1 MNNNLRKTNPYWVPI
16 AILILLSSFSLKFFR
31 TAPATAA
38 SLRYDS
44 LRSIVTMSG
53 GVDEVNLLSRKV
65 HRMPELRP
73 LKTRQG
79 TATPHIMSLETTKKL
94 RNTIAGNKSPR
105 RRGEKRALISNAQC
119 ENLRSLVAANQFGE
133 GVRSY
138 FNRKNGTPAFIK
150 LPKRAQ
156 KLTRNTKNLAMS
168 QSVAEK
174 FLMDNRNLL
183 KLSEPTKE
191 LIPKRHWVD
200 RFGTKHLRYQQT
212 YQGIPLWGK
221 GVMVHLDAYDS
232 VYLCQGRYEPTPES
246 LDITPGIT
254 ADEALEAT
262 MRHLEI
268 TTDCLHS
275 AKTALVIYTAYDG
288 RMTLTYK
295 VEISPSI
302 DQRWIYFIDT
312 DNGTVVH
319 RINNI
324 HNTVDNASG
333 IDLNSQNRT
342 FNAWLAEGAY
352 YLIDPTIPLED
363 PPYAPVPDIKS
374 FGNTYIL
381 DARNG
386 DSELYFITSSSADS
400 GWDSAGVSAAYNTR
414 KVYDY
419 YKNTF
424 GRNGI
429 DDNNMNYLIVVHLKE
444 NYANAFWNGRF
455 VCFGDG
461 DNQTFSAL
469 AGSLDIT
476 AHEIQHG
483 VTEFTAGL
491 IYENQSGALNE
502 AYSDIFACMV
512 DRDDWTVGEEITLV
526 SPGYLRNLA
535 NPALGL
541 DPLPTKMSEY
551 RNLPNT
557 EQGDHGGVH
566 INMSIPSRAA
576 YLIAEGLTTEGLGAS
591 IGRDKT
597 EKIFFRALTTYLQ
610 ASSQFLDARVAT
622 IQAAEDLY
630 GGGSTEV
637 SAVQAAWDVVE
648 VTEGNVGAPDDQA
661 PTPTEP
667 VSGDDLMVYLYPI
680 DGSHDKPYDPS
691 EAYDLYV
698 QTIPSPFTGYDPSM
712 DSIDLNRDVYTSYT
726 RPAAYTGSGGTVIF
740 YVGSDNNLY
749 AVERDGGNHTQIT
762 ETEDIW
768 SFAIAPDGGYFAY
781 TTVST
786 DDDNIYVCDLDTGLV
801 TEYPVESPSDLPPG
815 SEEVG
820 NTIFYVDSL
829 AFDYTGKTI
838 VFDALNCL
846 STPGNPCSLDNG
858 GYRYWSIGFL
868 NLSNGSFD
876 FPFSGQSPDFD
887 IEYPSFA
894 YNNNFV
900 VVLDVLDYSDYYT
913 SDTVSSMVWTMNW
926 QTQASAQVA
935 DPNLGSDTR
944 GVSGVPSFWGDDD
957 YVTIQ
962 CLSDTNGL
970 AFRVPIDASWARNES
985 EAELL
990 LNDYDVAMPVMH
1002 RAVARTLT
1010 GTIQLSS
1017 SFFDFGNVNLGD
1029 TSSLNVTL
1037 TNTGNRDINIYDIEI
1052 SGSSAFSHNGSNGLL
1067 PHGQSMTFRV
1077 TFLPG
1082 QTIGTQAG
1090 TLTITSD
1097 ADSPTTSIALTGT
1110 GGSQNGYLST
1120 DAGEDRTVGEGE
1132 HIVLDGSGTSV
1143 TGDEITSYSWHQ
1155 TSGTPVFLLDNNT
1168 ARAWFAAPYLEDY
1181 WITLT
1186 FQLSVET
1193 LGGIQDQDE
1202 ITVYVYDTQADKFP
1216 DYWDEDDY
1224 LAANPDVAAVVSL
1237 KGFSSGYEHYMRYG
1251 KYEGRR
1257 GGFSIC
1263 DYPDYWDESAY
1274 LNENSDVSNAVLNHF
1289 FNNGYEH
1296 YLIYGEVEGRI
1307 ARVSTQLPAY
1317 WDEAGYLSINTD
1329 VADAIQAGWFSNGFE
1344 HYINWGCYEGRRGG
1358 LTSAYPDFWD
1368 EHGYLTMNSDVADA
1382 VMNGFFSQGYE
1393 HYVLYG
1399 EAEGRCGGF

>member
-1 MNNNLRKTNPYWVPI
+1 MTPLR
-16 AILILLSSFSLKFFR
+16 FFD

-38 SLRYDS
+38 SPSHDS
-44 LRSIVTMSG
+44 LASVVTLSG
-53 GVDEVNLLSRKV
+53 GVDGARFASRKATGKPNS
-65 HRMPELRP
+65 RF

-79 TATPHIMSLETTKKL
+79 MATPFLMSLEATKKL

-105 RRGEKRALISNAQC
+105 RRGEKKALITNAQS
-119 ENLRSLVAANQFGE
+119 ENLRSLVAANQFGK
-133 GVRSY
+133 GVQSH

-156 KLTRNTKNLAMS
+156 KLTRNTRNLAMS

-191 LIPKRHWVD
+191 LVPKKHWVD
-200 RFGTKHLRYQQT
+200 RFGTKHFHYQQI

-232 VYLCQGRYEPTPES
+232 VYLYQGRYEPTPEL
-246 LDITPGIT
+246 LDVTPEIT

-262 MRHLEI
+262 MRHLGI
-268 TTDCLHS
+268 TIDCLHS
-275 AKTALVIYTAYDG
+275 AKTTLVIYTAYDG

-324 HNTVDNASG
+324 HNTVENASG

-342 FNAWLAEGAY
+342 FNAWLVEGAY
-352 YLIDPTIPLED
+352 YLNDPTIPLDD

-386 DSELYFITSSSADS
+386 DSELYFITCSSADS
-400 GWDSAGVSAAYNTR
+400 GWDQAGVSAAHNTR

-444 NYANAFWNGRF
+444 NYANAFWNGKF

-483 VTEFTAGL
+483 ITEFTAGL

-526 SPGYLRNLA
+526 SPGYLRSLA

-566 INMSIPSRAA
+566 INMGIPSRAA
-576 YLIAEGLTTEGLGAS
+576 YLMADGLTAEGLGTS

-597 EKIFFRALTTYLQ
+597 ERIFFRALTTYLQ

-622 IQAAEDLY
+622 LQAAEDLY
-630 GGGSTEV
+630 GAGSTEV
-637 SAVQAAWDVVE
+637 SMVQASWDAVE
-648 VTEGNVGAPDDQA
+648 VIEGNMGTPDDQA
-661 PTPTEP
+661 PTPTDP
-667 VSGDDLMVYLYPI
+667 VSGEDLMVYLYPI
-680 DGSHDKPYDPS
+680 DGTHDKPYDPS
-691 EAYDLYV
+691 EFYDLYV
-698 QTIPSPFTGYDPSM
+698 QTITSPFTEYDPNL
-712 DSIDLNRDVYTSYT
+712 DEGFLNRLAYASYT
-726 RPAAYTGSGGTVIF
+726 RPAVYTGPDGTVIF

-749 AVERDGGNHTQIT
+749 AVDNWGDNWGNETQIT
-762 ETEDIW
+762 ETGDIW
-768 SFAIAPDGGYFAY
+768 SFAISPAGRYFAY
-781 TTVST
+781 TTVYE
-786 DDDNIYVCDLDTGLV
+786 DDNNIYVGDLETGLV
-801 TEYPVESPSDLPPG
+801 TEYPAKSPSDLPPG

-829 AFDYTGKTI
+829 AFDYTGKMI

-858 GYRYWSIGFL
+858 GYQYWSIGFL

-876 FPFSGQSPDFD
+876 FPFPGQSPDFD

-913 SDTVSSMVWTMNW
+913 YGVVSSMVWTMNW
-926 QTQASAQVA
+926 QTQASVQVA
-935 DPNLGSDTR
+935 DPNLGFNTS

-970 AFRVPIDASWARNES
+970 AFRVPIDASWAGNES
-985 EAELL
+985 EAEL

-1002 RAVARTLT
+1002 CAVARALT
-1010 GTIQLSS
+1010 GTIQPSS
-1017 SFFDFGNVNLGD
+1017 SFLDFGNVNIGN
-1029 TSSLNVTL
+1029 TSNLNFTL
-1037 TNTGNRDINIYDIEI
+1037 TNTGNRDVNIYDIEI

-1067 PHGQSMTFRV
+1067 PHGQSMTIRV
-1077 TFLPG
+1077 TFSPG
-1082 QTIGTQAG
+1082 QTSGTQAG
-1090 TLTITSD
+1090 TLAITSD
-1097 ADSPTTSIALTGT
+1097 ADSPTTSITLTGT
-1110 GGSQNGYLST
+1110 GSAQNGYLVTSDLWIRAIINT
-1120 DAGEDRTVGEGE
+1120 VEKGPVEAIWKKGGEDTTSRGDRVIYGHFYADPNDVTW
-1132 HIVLDGSGTSV
+1132 GS
-1143 TGDEITSYSWHQ
+1143 
-1155 TSGTPVFLLDNNT
+1155 
-1168 ARAWFAAPYLEDY
+1168 
-1181 WITLT
+1181 
-1186 FQLSVET
+1186 
-1193 LGGIQDQDE
+1193 QD
-1202 ITVYVYDTQADKFP
+1202 
-1216 DYWDEDDY
+1216 
-1224 LAANPDVAAVVSL
+1224 NPDIFVKIWFDVS
-1237 KGFSSGYEHYMRYG
+1237 
-1251 KYEGRR
+1251 GRLDVN
-1257 GGFSIC
+1257 FFHVSVPDIEVYS
-1263 DYPDYWDESAY
+1263 DYPYDGTVDEYGTTTMSRRY
-1274 LNENSDVSNAVLNHF
+1274 IRQYYENGESHMDEN
-1289 FNNGYEH
+1289 YED
-1296 YLIYGEVEGRI
+1296 GN
-1307 ARVSTQLPAY
+1307 PP
-1317 WDEAGYLSINTD
+1317 AGYLPTGNPSGYSIINDLRIGSIINT
-1329 VADAIQAGWFSNGFE
+1329 VEKGPIDALWRLGGQDTTSRGDQVV
-1344 HYINWGCYEGRRGG
+1344 WGHFYA
-1358 LTSAYPDFWD
+1358 SP
-1368 EHGYLTMNSDVADA
+1368 SDVTWGSSNNPDLFMKIWFD
-1382 VMNGFFSQGYE
+1382 VSGRVDVNFFHVSVPDIEVYSDFPNDDFYDQKGTTIMDNRYIRHE
-1393 HYVLYG
+1393 YW
-1399 EAEGRCGGF
+1399 R